1 MAFNAGQYQ
10 RAASGQQQATGA
22 LQKGRSKA
30 AGSQIRGQQFSL
42 DEQVKYAG
50 KQEKASSIFVIGKR
64 V

>member
-10 RAASGQQQATGA
+10 RAVSGQQQTMGA

-42 DEQVKYAG
+42 DEQGKYAG
-50 KQEKASSIFVIGKR
+50 KQDKATSIFGNWK
-64 V
+64 